1 MVDTE
6 PFQNSV
12 YPLKF
17 FVRDA
22 FVLHFSF
29 FCLVNFMFNSCFH
42 DCSFSSFYSNETFN
56 SILLN

>member
-42 DCSFSSFYSNETFN
+42 DCSFSSF
-56 SILLN
+56 ILMKH